1 MLGIHFPTIDF
12 ISRKSL
18 ICQQFLFISL
28 YCYMH
33 GVLITMFLHAH
44 AVFFLRFV
52 AEMFKNTVLLV
63 DLSLTQQKFRLI
75 FLNLFFAIKHWNNL
89 MNQSLEM
96 LFFFSPQLWYISKP
110 LESNLTTFLCDMVVS
125 RKKKKGMGNQW
136 EKPENKRLQYIWEQ
150 LPVRYV
156 CVHGKVCTLP

>member
-1 MLGIHFPTIDF
+1 MLGIHFPTTDF

-75 FLNLFFAIKHWNNL
+75 FLNLFFAKKQWNNL

-96 LFFFSPQLWYISKP
+96 LFFFFFPQLWYISKP

-125 RKKKKGMGNQW
+125 RKKIKAWETSGKNLKIRDFNIFGNSCQW
-136 EKPENKRLQYIWEQ
+136 DM
-150 LPVRYV
+150 
-156 CVHGKVCTLP
+156 CVCTGNTLP